1 MQPSQTSSP
10 WPKRILIT
18 GVVLAVC
25 GVVAF
30 ALIGESYASLADPRE
45 TSEHSAEIGEINS
58 MTLEEGCWVVNVEGS
73 DDDYIT
79 QFNYVEDGA
88 AGDSVDDD
96 CRTDFQ
102 TVATDVDFA
111 TITKLNIEKESEIF
125 ITIDCEEGGECDE
138 PLLLTNGDDAATEQM
153 KAMLIPGGLC
163 FTGFVLIPL
172 GWILI
177 SINRGK
183 EAAVQLIQNPGAP
196 VMPMENDPRMNQE
209 MLTTDQLYK
218 LVRGEMPV
226 EEDRASDVPSPFA
239 NADTR
244 VRSST
249 QSKVGGS
256 INRASSYTPENPPTD
271 ESWKNWDEA

>member
-1 MQPSQTSSP
+1 MQPAQTSSP
-10 WPKRILIT
+10 WPKRILIA

-25 GVVAF
+25 GFVTTILMSDHLTSF
-30 ALIGESYASLADPRE
+30 YDPEE
-45 TSEHSAEIGEINS
+45 TSEHTAEIGKVN
-58 MTLEEGCWVVNVEGS
+58 TLVLKEGCWVVNVEGS
-73 DDDYIT
+73 DSEYNVE
-79 QFNYVEDGA
+79 FNYVDDDGA
-88 AGDSVDDD
+88 GDVVDDD
-96 CRTDFQ
+96 CRTDYQ
-102 TVATDVDFA
+102 PSDDYDVV
-111 TITKLNIEKESEIF
+111 TKLYIEEESEILVS
-125 ITIDCEEGGECDE
+125 IECESEGECE
-138 PLLLTNGDDAATEQM
+138 NILLFTNGDTASTGLLR
-153 KAMLIPGGLC
+153 AMLIPGGLC
-163 FTGFVLIPL
+163 MTGFILIPL

-183 EAAVQLIQNPGAP
+183 EAAVQLIQNPSAP

-226 EEDRASDVPSPFA
+226 EENKVTDVPSPFA

-244 VRSST
+244 IRSST

-256 INRASSYTPENPPTD
+256 INRASSYTHENPPTD